1 MSKTTK
7 INVEFFEDIADE
19 VKRIDEAMVA
29 VSNSG
34 LNEKAIVLL
43 VGKLS
48 GENQTRVRN
57 VIYGLEHIK
66 SYLK

>member
-57 VIYGLEHIK
+57 VIYGL
-66 SYLK
+66 